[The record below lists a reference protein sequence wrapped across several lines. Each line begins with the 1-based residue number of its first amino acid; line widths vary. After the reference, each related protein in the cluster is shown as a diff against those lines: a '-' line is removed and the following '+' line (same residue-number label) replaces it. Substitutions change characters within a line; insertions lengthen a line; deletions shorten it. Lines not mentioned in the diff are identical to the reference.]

1 MYLKSLELQ
10 GFKSFA
16 DKTVLTF
23 GSDITAIVGP
33 NGSGKSNISDAIRWV
48 MGEQSTKALRGAKM
62 EDVIFGGTQK
72 RAQVGFAEASLILDN
87 SDGAFRLD
95 AKEIM
100 VTRRYYRSGESEF
113 YINKKSARLRDVN
126 ELFMDTGLGKEGY
139 SNISQGRIDE
149 ILSLKSTD
157 RREIFEEAAGISKY
171 RHRKEETERK
181 LAATDDNLLRIG
193 DKIAELEL
201 QVEPLREQAE
211 KAKKFLAYRAE
222 LKGVEVAVWLEALE
236 RLGAAKKKAEE
247 DYASA
252 AFILRQEHE
261 ALDALYRKA
270 EELSG
275 TLHEYDERLE
285 AQRGTIGETAGAV
298 QRLEGEGNVLRA
310 AMDNGAANI
319 ERLRAELSEQ
329 ADRRSG
335 LRGQIEKSE
344 QRIAEIGASLA
355 SLAETLE
362 ALDGQ
367 ARKLA
372 ESSEGITREYLSIQT
387 RLGDCRSQLA
397 KRTAEAESA
406 SQAAAEAAERR
417 DSAAGELEAARAR
430 QQELTAQQAQCSAAL
445 QAAREDIQASKNA
458 IAGYQLR
465 LQSRESREAALREQ
479 HNKLKIEND
488 TLGSRIRLLEEM
500 EREFEGYSKAVRI
513 VMQEQARG
521 GLRNIHG
528 PVSKLIRVEQRCAV
542 AIETALGAAM
552 QHIVVGTEQDGKA
565 AIQLLKRRDGGR
577 ATFLPLNVIRGR
589 TLEERGLTDAAGFVG
604 VASDLV
610 RCDAA
615 YREIVLNLLGRTVI
629 AEDLDYAIPMA
640 RKFGN
645 RFRIV
650 TLDGQ
655 VLNAGGAMTG
665 GSVSK
670 NAGILTRANELEALR
685 RRQETQQAKLM
696 ELNEN
701 LREAA
706 RSAEEVRYEMGVA
719 SSQLREAE
727 DKALRLEGD
736 QRHWGQMLE
745 TLQDVI
751 RSNEREAASAGTRL
765 RELEQ
770 AAAARAAQ
778 AELLRE
784 QLTGLTAEQEKLE
797 SDRSDSAERVRAL
810 TGEIEKKKLE
820 RAAAEAERDSV
831 EAGLGQL
838 RQLLEQMQGDLRQR
852 EQLIASYEA
861 ENAASAEKLQALS
874 ADMEALRQQEAA
886 QKDALAALT
895 RDRAAAEA
903 EKTVAE
909 RTAQDKNKDILGMER
924 ESARL
929 EQKKLSAEL
938 EEKQI
943 VDKLWDTY
951 ELTRGTARKEAAEL
965 ESVAQGQRRIAE
977 LKRKISGLG
986 TPNLGAI
993 EEFDRVN
1000 ERYEYLT
1007 SQRDDVLGAKKDL
1020 EDIICSITRE
1030 MTSIFTGEFARI
1042 NEHFGAT
1049 FTEMFG
1055 GGRASLEL
1063 EDPEQPL
1070 DCGIEI
1076 RVQPPGKQ
1084 LKTITLLSGGEKAFV
1099 AIALYFAIL
1108 KVRPTPFCM
1117 LDEIDAALDDRNVER
1132 FASYLRSLSK
1142 MTQFIVVTH
1151 RRGTMEEAD
1160 TLYGVT
1166 MQEQG
1171 VSKMLHLDMNQMV
1184 EQLGIT
1190 E

>member
-1 MYLKSLELQ
+1 
-10 GFKSFA
+10 
-16 DKTVLTF
+16 
-23 GSDITAIVGP
+23 
-33 NGSGKSNISDAIRWV
+33 
-48 MGEQSTKALRGAKM
+48 
-62 EDVIFGGTQK
+62 
-72 RAQVGFAEASLILDN
+72 
-87 SDGAFRLD
+87 
-95 AKEIM
+95 
-100 VTRRYYRSGESEF
+100 
-113 YINKKSARLRDVN
+113 
-126 ELFMDTGLGKEGY
+126 
-139 SNISQGRIDE
+139 
-149 ILSLKSTD
+149 
-157 RREIFEEAAGISKY
+157 
-171 RHRKEETERK
+171 
-181 LAATDDNLLRIG
+181 
-193 DKIAELEL
+193 
-201 QVEPLREQAE
+201 
-211 KAKKFLAYRAE
+211 
-222 LKGVEVAVWLEALE
+222 
-236 RLGAAKKKAEE
+236 
-247 DYASA
+247 
-252 AFILRQEHE
+252 
-261 ALDALYRKA
+261 
-270 EELSG
+270 
-275 TLHEYDERLE
+275 
-285 AQRGTIGETAGAV
+285 
-298 QRLEGEGNVLRA
+298 
-310 AMDNGAANI
+310 
-319 ERLRAELSEQ
+319 
-329 ADRRSG
+329 
-335 LRGQIEKSE
+335 
-344 QRIAEIGASLA
+344 
-355 SLAETLE
+355 
-362 ALDGQ
+362 
-367 ARKLA
+367 
-372 ESSEGITREYLSIQT
+372 
-387 RLGDCRSQLA
+387 
-397 KRTAEAESA
+397 
-406 SQAAAEAAERR
+406 
-417 DSAAGELEAARAR
+417 
-430 QQELTAQQAQCSAAL
+430 
-445 QAAREDIQASKNA
+445 
-458 IAGYQLR
+458 
-465 LQSRESREAALREQ
+465 
-479 HNKLKIEND
+479 
-488 TLGSRIRLLEEM
+488 M

-513 VMQEQARG
+513 VMQEQAQG

-528 PVSKLIRVEQRCAV
+528 PVSKLIRIEQRCAV

-685 RRQETQQAKLM
+685 RRQETQQAKLT

-736 QRHWGQMLE
+736 LRHWGQMLE

-1020 EDIICSITRE
+1020 EDIIRSITRE

-1184 EQLGIT
+1184 AQLGIT